1 MYKVELTSIEDT
13 IINIM
18 VVQQIDD
25 QDQTLLFWHFILL
38 RPYIKGIN
46 LTT

>member
-25 QDQTLLFWHFILL
+25 QDQTNSLV
-38 RPYIKGIN
+38 
-46 LTT
+46 LTFYFT